1 MSKSEPEASEQRL
14 TAEVLRS
21 LEAEPGMDK
30 RQLVRMVRSK
40 GLDATP
46 RDINRLL
53 YRHPE
58 LFRWEPGDGAQR
70 RWYPLPSGA
79 RADGPDDDPDTLVLS
94 KRGRWS

>member
-1 MSKSEPEASEQRL
+1 M
-14 TAEVLRS
+14 TAEILRS

-30 RQLVRMVRSK
+30 RQLVQVVRSK

-46 RDINRLL
+46 REINRLL

-58 LFRWEPGDGAQR
+58 LFRWEPGHGAQR
-70 RWYPLPSGA
+70 RWYLLPSGA
-79 RADGPDDDPDTLVLS
+79 RADRLPDDPDTLVLS